1 MSRRRI
7 EIGLPGRT
15 SESRSQHTNLLKYIT
30 SGLGK
35 ALAILMVSI
44 SLVLGASARLLHPY
58 SGYDI
63 WFLSMTTALAESAGQ
78 AREQVTK
85 LVAQIQRADYEGDRA
100 ALKQLHDE
108 LAKFG
113 GSKQLAAQVQYWRAF
128 ALWRRAINGFNE
140 ANDVKD
146 MQADLKQAIE
156 EFTEADHQRANFVDA
171 KVGALSCLGMLGASM
186 LRSKPAGLKD
196 PEIQEIWAK
205 AVQLI
210 KEADAIDPQNPRL
223 IWAKGPNVWHIPV
236 EKGGGP
242 DKVIEMYEKALDSI
256 QQHKVVA
263 STDPL
268 EPSWGEP
275 ELLMSLAWAKLNQA
289 NPDVNTAERYAQ
301 SALKL
306 VPYWHYTRDILLPQ
320 IEATKAKKMAAK

>member
-1 MSRRRI
+1 MPI
-7 EIGLPGRT
+7 EPTAKPNNG
-15 SESRSQHTNLLKYIT
+15 RSQPANVWKQIVA
-30 SGLGK
+30 SLGK
-35 ALAILMVSI
+35 GVVILFLST
-44 SLVLGASARLLHPY
+44 SFVLGASARLLQPY

-63 WFLSMTTALAESAGQ
+63 WFLSMSTALAASAGQ

-85 LVAQIQRADYEGDRA
+85 LVAQVQRADYEGDRA
-100 ALKQLHDE
+100 ALKRLHGE
-108 LAKFG
+108 LAKF
-113 GSKQLAAQVQYWRAF
+113 SDKKDLAAQVEYWRGF

-140 ANDVKD
+140 PGDVSD
-146 MQADLKQAIE
+146 MQVDLRQAVE
-156 EFTEADHQRANFVDA
+156 EFTEAQRHRPIFVDA
-171 KVGALSCLGMLGASM
+171 KVGALSSLGMLGASM

-205 AVQLI
+205 AMQLI
-210 KEADAIDPQNPRL
+210 KEADAIDAQNPRL
-223 IWAKGPNVWHIPV
+223 VWAKGPNVWHIPV

-256 QQHKVVA
+256 QEHKVVS

-275 ELLMSLAWAKLNQA
+275 ELLMSLAWSKLNQA

-320 IEATKAKKMAAK
+320 IEAAKAKKMAAK